1 MPVAN
6 QKSYKVGHILG
17 NVMTLVAIVAGVVF
31 FATGIPSFAA
41 IVTVLGIFGP
51 IIRFCGPPDRP
62 RTVIDAVL
70 GPPYA
75 ADDPYLAHN
84 PMPDPLARYEAE
96 LSTLRKLHAT
106 GVITS
111 FDLID
116 RIEKLDDPKSPAAKI
131 EAYVNAEGRTLGY
144 GYTEST
150 PGIQGH
156 YGWENVT
163 VPDLQTQ
170 RHNAY
175 ARSWEEHKAE
185 KAHLIEDRFGT
196 RKRAAKERPLSR
208 EQTRLLK
215 RGSLDIDP
223 EDVPRL
229 LKEYHKVHAGLS
241 RDRAWAAQKANLCMS
256 MHDMFNMRKLAADY
270 GLRFDRALKRW
281 SADGPK
287 ALVSPAS
294 QAADVANYLISVGR
308 KSEAAEVAEG
318 HGLESV
324 FNYDGIVC
332 YIVPFEMEITAS
344 EF

>member
-1 MPVAN
+1 MPVADKKT
-6 QKSYKVGHILG
+6 QKMVQILFWLSTA
-17 NVMTLVAIVAGVVF
+17 VLLFTVAATVFLSASPVILFLAGGF
-31 FATGIPSFAA
+31 QAGLRIAHAA
-41 IVTVLGIFGP
+41 PHV
-51 IIRFCGPPDRP
+51 
-62 RTVIDAVL
+62 VL
-70 GPPYA
+70 GPPDA
-75 ADDPYLAHN
+75 ADDPYLTHN
-84 PMPDPLARYEAE
+84 PMPDPLARYETE

-144 GYTEST
+144 GYTESN
-150 PGIQGH
+150 PSDPLDCLQPQ
-156 YGWENVT
+156 
-163 VPDLQTQ
+163 PDLQTQ

-308 KSEAAEVAEG
+308 KIEAAEVAEG

-332 YIVPFEMEITAS
+332 YIVPFEMAVPAS